1 MDEPFAAVDAQTR
14 LTLQEELVRIW
25 EGSRVT
31 VIFVT
36 HSVDEA
42 VFLGD
47 RVIVLT
53 PGPGKVKQTVDIPIP
68 RARRSCDSQAAIS
81 RPIRWGLLSCR
92 KWEPAPMCTD
102 VSCGR

>member
-1 MDEPFAAVDAQTR
+1 MLMDEPLAAVDAQTR

-53 PGPGKVKQTVDIPIP
+53 PGPGKVKQTVEIPIP
-68 RARRSCDSQAAIS
+68 RARRNWQTMNADAQFIALREQVLGLVRQGAA
-81 RPIRWGLLSCR
+81 
-92 KWEPAPMCTD
+92 
-102 VSCGR
+102 